1 MREEGKISA
10 SIMCA
15 GFDQIMDY
23 VHEFERN
30 HIEFLHVDVMD
41 GTFVPNL
48 AYGPDFVRRLRTR
61 TNITID
67 CHLMIDRAEDKM
79 EWFDFQPGEHV
90 SLHYEGTC
98 HIHKCLDYLQ
108 KRGVEPAIAINP
120 GTPIQVLE
128 EISDYISGVM
138 VLNVN
143 PGFAGQAIVPHTIE
157 KTARVRKYLDGLG
170 HPEVYIESDGN
181 ITCENAAKLY
191 ANGSDIFVAG
201 TSSIFREGDLDEL
214 IAKLRRSI
222 GGANS

>member
-1 MREEGKISA
+1 MKEKGKISA

-23 VHEFERN
+23 VKIFERN
-30 HIEFLHVDVMD
+30 NLEFLHVDVMD

-48 AYGPDFVRRLRTR
+48 AYGPDFVRRLRTL

-67 CHLMIDRAEDKM
+67 CHLMIDRAEEKM
-79 EWFDFQPGEHV
+79 GWFDFQPGEHV
-90 SLHYEGTC
+90 SLHYEGTN
-98 HIHKCLDYLQ
+98 HIHKCLDYLA
-108 KRGVEPAIAINP
+108 KRGVKPVIAINP

-128 EISDYISGVM
+128 EIADYIAGVM

-157 KTARVRKYLDGLG
+157 KTARVRKYLDSLG
-170 HPEVYIESDGN
+170 HEDIYIESDGN

-201 TSSIFREGDLDEL
+201 TSSIFREGDMDEL
-214 IAKLRRSI
+214 IANLRASI
-222 GGANS
+222 GW

>member
-1 MREEGKISA
+1 MREKGKISA

-23 VHEFERN
+23 LEKFKKN
-30 HIEFLHVDVMD
+30 NIEFLHVDVMD

-48 AYGPDFVRRLRTR
+48 AYGPDFVRRLRMLTD
-61 TNITID
+61 ITID

-98 HIHKCLDYLQ
+98 HIHKCLDYLL
-108 KRGVEPAIAINP
+108 KRDVHPVIAINP

-128 EISDYISGVM
+128 EISDYIAGVM

-143 PGFAGQAIVPHTIE
+143 PGFAGQRIVPHTIE
-157 KTARVRKYLDGLG
+157 KTARVRKLLDELG
-170 HPEVYIESDGN
+170 HQDIYIESDGN
-181 ITCENAAKLY
+181 ISCENAAKLY
-191 ANGSDIFVAG
+191 KNGTDIFVAG
-201 TSSIFREGDLDEL
+201 TSSIFKPGNINDLISEL
-214 IAKLRRSI
+214 RKSI
-222 GGANS
+222 GW